1 MLRLTVLCSSIRSVF
16 TSFSLCFVFCISR
29 LCLVFFPF
37 VPFFG
42 HVTIFRKTCSL
53 DRSERRLVQNQNE
66 YLLCW
71 QQFSLVQYV
80 KRISYF
86 EAFRLSN
93 SGADILVFNVIL
105 EM

>member
-1 MLRLTVLCSSIRSVF
+1 M
-16 TSFSLCFVFCISR
+16 
-29 LCLVFFPF
+29 
-37 VPFFG
+37 
-42 HVTIFRKTCSL
+42 
-53 DRSERRLVQNQNE
+53 QNKNE

-71 QQFSLVQYV
+71 QPLSLVRYV

-93 SGADILVFNVIL
+93 SGADILVYNAIL